1 MHIDNK
7 YLEISYDENGM
18 SNKEIE
24 RSGVVGLH
32 LWNQIYQIIA
42 DFEGI
47 SLKDSGYL

>member
-7 YLEISYDENGM
+7 YPEISYDENGM

-32 LWNQIYQIIA
+32 L
-42 DFEGI
+42 
-47 SLKDSGYL
+47 